1 MDIRGLEGGYPAL
14 MLDTEAIA
22 GSLDRLEE
30 GLRECRAALEV
41 LGDDPSAMGQL
52 GETVDA
58 MAQEIAGLRG
68 ETTTER
74 L

>member
-1 MDIRGLEGGYPAL
+1 
-14 MLDTEAIA
+14 MLDPEAIA

-58 MAQEIAGLRG
+58 MALEIAQLRG